1 VAGFTAQN
9 CGMETET
16 LIPTTTS
23 STTTITDPRPLF
35 VAAVDIATPIIA
47 GVRADQFELP
57 SPCHNFTV
65 KGLLDHLVFVL
76 HRVATI
82 GRGEDAFS
90 PGSLGDPAAE
100 HLVSGAWDYEADWLA
115 AADSVDDV
123 WSDDALLDTTVVLP
137 WATMTGAE
145 MLAMYVSEITTHT
158 WDIATATGQQARW
171 DDAVCQLSLD
181 TMHRDLPMADRTP
194 MWDAFRATVPTNLQF
209 DAPFANAVAVS
220 SDAPLIDQLVAWT
233 GRQP

>member
-1 VAGFTAQN
+1 VAHTVE
-9 CGMETET
+9 MTTRT
-16 LIPTTTS
+16 LSFPRLAPANAAS
-23 STTTITDPRPLF
+23 DPRPLF
-35 VAAVDIATPIIA
+35 VAAVDIATPVIA
-47 GVRADQFELP
+47 GVRPDQFELA
-57 SPCHNFTV
+57 SPCHNFDV

-90 PGSLGDPAAE
+90 PGSLGDPAVA
-100 HLVSGAWDYEADWLA
+100 HVDYEADWLA

-123 WSDDALLDTTVVLP
+123 WSDDALLDRTVVLP

-145 MLAMYVSEITTHT
+145 MLGMYVSEITTHT
-158 WDIATATGQQARW
+158 WDLATATGQSARW

-194 MWDAFRATVPTNLQF
+194 MWEAFKATMPANMQF

-220 SDAPLIDQLVAWT
+220 TDAPLIDQLVAWT

>member
-1 VAGFTAQN
+1 MAHTVDMT
-9 CGMETET
+9 TET
-16 LIPTTTS
+16 LAPADWPTPPDNPGAA
-23 STTTITDPRPLF
+23 IDPRPLF
-35 VAAVDIATPIIA
+35 VAAVDIATPVIA
-47 GVRADQFELP
+47 GVRTDHFELA
-57 SPCHNFTV
+57 SPCHNFDV

-82 GRGEDAFS
+82 GRGEDAFA
-90 PGSLGDPAAE
+90 PGSLGDPAID
-100 HLVSGAWDYEADWLA
+100 HVDYEADWLA
-115 AADSVDDV
+115 AADAVDDV
-123 WSDDALLDTTVVLP
+123 WSDDALLTSTVVLP

-158 WDIATATGQQARW
+158 WDLANATGQSPKW

-194 MWDAFRATVPTNLQF
+194 MWEAFKATMPANMQF
-209 DAPFANAVAVS
+209 DAPFANAIAVS
-220 SDAPLIDQLVAWT
+220 TSAPLIDQLVAWT

>member
-1 VAGFTAQN
+1 
-9 CGMETET
+9 MDTET
-16 LIPTTTS
+16 LTINPTTT
-23 STTTITDPRPLF
+23 TTTTDPRPLF

-82 GRGEDAFS
+82 GRGEDAFA
-90 PGSLGDPAAE
+90 PGSLGDPVIE
-100 HLVSGAWDYEADWLA
+100 HLDYEADWLA

-123 WSDDALLDTTVVLP
+123 WSDDALLDSTVVLP

-158 WDIATATGQQARW
+158 WDVAKATGQQVRW

-194 MWDAFRATVPTNLQF
+194 MWEAFRATAPTNLQF

-220 SDAPLIDQLVAWT
+220 SDASLIDQLVAWT

>member
-1 VAGFTAQN
+1 MACFVAHTVD
-9 CGMETET
+9 M
-16 LIPTTTS
+16 TTQTVS
-23 STTTITDPRPLF
+23 PAPHAVTDPRPLF
-35 VAAVDIATPIIA
+35 VAAVDIATPVIA
-47 GVRADQFELP
+47 AVRPDQYDLA
-57 SPCHNFTV
+57 SPCHNYNV

-82 GRGEDAFS
+82 GRGEDAFA
-90 PGSLGDPAAE
+90 PGSLGDPTVE
-100 HLVSGAWDYEADWLA
+100 HVDYEADWLS

-123 WSDDALLDTTVVLP
+123 WSDDALLESTVVLP

-145 MLAMYVSEITTHT
+145 MLGMYVSEITTHT
-158 WDIATATGQQARW
+158 WDVATATGQSPKW

-194 MWDAFRATVPTNLQF
+194 MWEAFKATAPANLQF
-209 DAPFANAVAVS
+209 DAPFANAVAVGA
-220 SDAPLIDQLVAWT
+220 DAPLIDQLVAWT